1 MRNLET
7 IFSQLR
13 NTICETDLTPEQK
26 ETLYQGD
33 SVLFKIIRDGKNIEI
48 SVPVNKNEPIG
59 Y

>member
-1 MRNLET
+1 MRTLET

-13 NTICETDLTPEQK
+13 NTMCETDLTPKQK

-33 SVLFKIIRDGKNIEI
+33 SILFKIIRDGKNMEI
-48 SVPVNKNEPIG
+48 PVPINKNEPIG